1 MLVGRRGRQ
10 SDADGRDVQIVSS
23 VAYAILWVL
32 ARAVAWLCFRYRVEG
47 GVPKQ
52 GGLLVAAN
60 HASYFDIPLLGCGM
74 FRRAWYL
81 GRSDLF
87 IPGLKGILQWLGWI
101 PLKLG
106 RLDRKAFDRA
116 IALIKAGKVVVI
128 FPEGGR
134 TLDGRLRHP
143 KAGLGLIVAQTG
155 CRVVPA
161 YLKGTF
167 DVLPAGAKRPRFHP
181 VSVSFGAPLSFPRE
195 GNTETK
201 QFYQDVSRVVMERI
215 AALGGVTP
223 PQHHTSAV
231 PRNAE

>member
-1 MLVGRRGRQ
+1 M
-10 SDADGRDVQIVSS
+10 SS

-32 ARAVAWLCFRYRVEG
+32 ARTVARLFFGFRVVG
-47 GVPKQ
+47 SVPKQ

-87 IPGLKGILQWLGWI
+87 VPGVKGILQWLGWI

-134 TLDGRLRHP
+134 SLDGRLRNA
-143 KAGLGLIVAQTG
+143 KAGLGMIVAQTG
-155 CRVVPA
+155 CPVVPA

-167 DVLPAGAKRPRFHP
+167 DVLPTGAKRPRFHP
-181 VSVSFGAPLSFPRE
+181 VSVSFGPPLSFPGE
-195 GNTETK
+195 NTQTK
-201 QFYQDVSRVVMERI
+201 AFYQEVSRTVMERI
-215 AALGGVTP
+215 AALGGVAP
-223 PQHHTSAV
+223 PPHHVSAGA
-231 PRNAE
+231 RNAE

>member
-1 MLVGRRGRQ
+1 
-10 SDADGRDVQIVSS
+10 VSS

-32 ARAVAWLCFRYRVEG
+32 ARTVARLFFGFRVVG
-47 GVPKQ
+47 SVPKQ

-87 IPGLKGILQWLGWI
+87 VPGVKGILQWLGWI

-134 TLDGRLRHP
+134 SLDGRLRNA
-143 KAGLGLIVAQTG
+143 KAGLGMIVAQTG

-167 DVLPAGAKRPRFHP
+167 DVLPTGAKRPRFHP
-181 VSVSFGAPLSFPRE
+181 VSVSFGPPLSFPGE
-195 GNTETK
+195 NTQTK
-201 QFYQDVSRVVMERI
+201 AFYQEVSRIVMERI
-215 AALGGVTP
+215 AALGGVAP
-223 PQHHTSAV
+223 PPPHVSAGA
-231 PRNAE
+231 RNAE

>member
-1 MLVGRRGRQ
+1 M
-10 SDADGRDVQIVSS
+10 SS

-32 ARAVAWLCFRYRVEG
+32 ARTVARLFFGFRVVG
-47 GVPKQ
+47 SVPKQ

-87 IPGLKGILQWLGWI
+87 VPGVKGILQWLGWI

-106 RLDRKAFDRA
+106 RLDRKALDRA

-134 TLDGRLRHP
+134 SLDGRLRNA
-143 KAGLGLIVAQTG
+143 KAGLGMIVAQTG
-155 CRVVPA
+155 CPVVPA

-167 DVLPAGAKRPRFHP
+167 DVLPTGAKRPRVYP
-181 VSVSFGAPLSFPRE
+181 VSVSFGPPLSFP
-195 GNTETK
+195 GDNTQTK
-201 QFYQDVSRVVMERI
+201 AFYQEVSRIVMERI
-215 AALGGVTP
+215 AALGGVAP
-223 PQHHTSAV
+223 PPHHVSAGA
-231 PRNAE
+231 RNAE

>member
-1 MLVGRRGRQ
+1 
-10 SDADGRDVQIVSS
+10 VSS
-23 VAYAILWVL
+23 VLYAILWVL
-32 ARAVAWLCFRYRVEG
+32 ARTVARLCFGFRVVG
-47 GVPKQ
+47 SVPKQ

-87 IPGLKGILQWLGWI
+87 VPGVKGILQWLGWI

-134 TLDGRLRHP
+134 SLDGRLRNG
-143 KAGLGLIVAQTG
+143 KAGLGMIVAQTG
-155 CRVVPA
+155 CPVVPA

-167 DVLPAGAKRPRFHP
+167 DVLPAGATRPRFHP
-181 VSVSFGAPLSFPRE
+181 VSVSFGAPLSFP
-195 GNTETK
+195 GAHTQTK
-201 QFYQDVSRVVMERI
+201 AFYQEVSRIVMERI
-215 AALGGVTP
+215 AALGGVAP
-223 PQHHTSAV
+223 PPHHVSAGA
-231 PRNAE
+231 RNAE

>member
-1 MLVGRRGRQ
+1 M
-10 SDADGRDVQIVSS
+10 SS
-23 VAYAILWVL
+23 VAYGILWVL
-32 ARAVAWLCFRYRVEG
+32 ARTVARVFFGFRVIG

-52 GGLLVAAN
+52 GGMLVAAN

-74 FRRAWYL
+74 SRRAWYL

-87 IPGLKGILQWLGWI
+87 MPGVKGILQWLGWI

-106 RLDRKAFDRA
+106 RLDRQAFDRA

-134 TLDGRLRHP
+134 SLDGRLRSA
-143 KAGLGLIVAQTG
+143 KAGLGMIVAQTG
-155 CRVVPA
+155 CPVVPA

-167 DVLPAGAKRPRFHP
+167 EVLPAGAKRPKFHP
-181 VSVSFGAPLSFPRE
+181 VSVSFGAPLSFSRE

-201 QFYQDVSRVVMERI
+201 AFYHAVSRVVMERI
-215 AALGGVTP
+215 AALGGVAP
-223 PQHHTSAV
+223 PPHHATAGA
-231 PRNAE
+231 RNAE

>member
-1 MLVGRRGRQ
+1 M
-10 SDADGRDVQIVSS
+10 
-23 VAYAILWVL
+23 YAILWVL
-32 ARAVAWLCFRYRVEG
+32 ARTVARLFFGFRVVG
-47 GVPKQ
+47 SVPKQ

-87 IPGLKGILQWLGWI
+87 VPGVKGILQWLGWI

-134 TLDGRLRHP
+134 SLDGRLRNA
-143 KAGLGLIVAQTG
+143 KAGLGMIVAQTG
-155 CRVVPA
+155 CPVVPA

-167 DVLPAGAKRPRFHP
+167 DVLPTGAKRPRFHP
-181 VSVSFGAPLSFPRE
+181 VSVSFGPPLSFPGE
-195 GNTETK
+195 NTQTK
-201 QFYQDVSRVVMERI
+201 AFYQEVSRIVMERI
-215 AALGGVTP
+215 AALGGVAP
-223 PQHHTSAV
+223 PPHHVSAGA
-231 PRNAE
+231 RNAE

>member
-1 MLVGRRGRQ
+1 
-10 SDADGRDVQIVSS
+10 VSS
-23 VAYAILWVL
+23 VAYGILWLL
-32 ARAVAWLCFRYRVEG
+32 ARAIARLCFRFRVEG
-47 GVPKQ
+47 AVPKR
-52 GGLLVAAN
+52 GGVLVAAN

-87 IPGLKGILQWLGWI
+87 MPGLKGILQWLGWI

-106 RLDRKAFDRA
+106 RLDRKAFDQA

-134 TLDGRLRHP
+134 SLDGHLRHA
-143 KAGLGLIVAQTG
+143 KAGLGMIVAQTG
-155 CRVVPA
+155 CPVVPA

-167 DVLPAGAKRPRFHP
+167 DVLPAGAKRPRLHP
-181 VSVSFGAPLSFPRE
+181 VSVSFGTPLSFPSV
-195 GNTETK
+195 GSGDAK
-201 QFYQDVSRVVMERI
+201 QFYQNVSRVVMERI

-223 PQHHTSAV
+223 PQHHTSAGA
-231 PRNAE
+231 RNAE